1 MGEVDERIITGA
13 MKKFGIS
20 RKRAEKCLISLANNG
35 FIKPGLDNFTI
46 TRRGIDCIEEAVKN
60 GEKGI

>member
-1 MGEVDERIITGA
+1 MGEIDERIITGA

-20 RKRAEKCLISLANNG
+20 RKRAEKCLTSLVDDG
-35 FIKPGLDNFTI
+35 FVKPGLDNFSI
-46 TRRGIDCIEEAVKN
+46 TKSGIECIEEAIKK